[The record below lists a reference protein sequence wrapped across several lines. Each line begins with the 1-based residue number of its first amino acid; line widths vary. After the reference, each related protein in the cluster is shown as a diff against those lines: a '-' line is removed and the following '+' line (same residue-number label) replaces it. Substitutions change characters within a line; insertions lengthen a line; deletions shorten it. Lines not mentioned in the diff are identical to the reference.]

1 MADTHSALI
10 TNDAV
15 VLGLLAIILGFI
27 FKTSS
32 SQNSFWVKFYKY
44 VPALLLCYFLPSLL
58 NTFGI
63 VDGSASNVYYVA
75 SRFLLPACLIL
86 LTISIDLKAI
96 LNLGPKALIMFLTG
110 TLGIVIG
117 GPIAILIM
125 SAINPEIVGGHGP
138 DAVWRGMTT
147 VAGSWIGG
155 GANQASMKEMFE
167 VGGDIF
173 SVMVTVD
180 VIVANLWMAVLLIMA
195 ANHKKIDAKTGA
207 DTSAIE
213 ELKNRV
219 QKYHAEH
226 ARMPTLND
234 YMTIIAIAFGITGLA
249 HFAAD
254 ILGPYFGNNFA
265 WASEYSLNSKFF
277 WLIVI
282 STTIGISLSFTKVR
296 HIEAF
301 GASKVATSFLYILVA
316 SIGLHMN
323 VTAIFDNP
331 GLFIVGGIWMLIHAS
346 LMLIVAKIIK
356 APLFYMA
363 VGSQA
368 NVGGA
373 ASAPVV
379 AAAFHPSLAP
389 VGVLLAVL
397 GYGVG
402 TYMAYICGLMMQ
414 AVAP

>member
-1 MADTHSALI
+1 MADPHSALV

-15 VLGLLAIILGFI
+15 VLGLLAIILGFV
-27 FKTSS
+27 FKTSH
-32 SQNSFWVKFYKY
+32 SQQPFWQKFYKY

-63 VDGSASNVYYVA
+63 VDGHSSNIYYVA

-96 LNLGPKALIMFLTG
+96 LNLGPKALIMFLVG

-117 GPIAILIM
+117 GPIAILVVSM
-125 SAINPEIVGGHGP
+125 VNPDIVGGHGP

-180 VIVANLWMAVLLIMA
+180 VIVANIWMAVLLLMA
-195 ANHKKIDAKTGA
+195 ANHKKIDAATGA

-213 ELKNRV
+213 DLKRRV
-219 QKYHAEH
+219 EAYHAEH

-234 YMTIIAIAFGITGLA
+234 YMTLIAIAFGITGFA
-249 HFAAD
+249 HFMAD

-265 WASEYSLNSKFF
+265 WAQQYSLNSKFF

-296 HIEAF
+296 QIEAF
-301 GASKVATSFLYILVA
+301 GASKVASSFLYILVA

-323 VTAIFDNP
+323 VTAIFNNP
-331 GLFIVGGIWMLIHAS
+331 GLFLVGAIWMLIHAS
-346 LMLIVAKIIK
+346 LMLIIAKIIK

-379 AAAFHPSLAP
+379 ASAFHPSLAP

>member
-1 MADTHSALI
+1 MADTHTALI

-15 VLGLLAIILGFI
+15 VLGLLAVILGFI
-27 FKTSS
+27 FKTS
-32 SQNSFWVKFYKY
+32 NSDNPKLKAFYKY

-63 VDGSASNVYYVA
+63 VDGHSSNIYYVA
-75 SRFLLPACLIL
+75 SRYLLPACLIL

-96 LNLGPKALIMFLTG
+96 INLGPKALIMFLVG
-110 TLGIVIG
+110 TLGIVVG
-117 GPIAILIM
+117 GPLSILVV
-125 SAINPEIVGGHGP
+125 SVFSPDLVGGHGP

-180 VIVANLWMAVLLIMA
+180 VIVANIWMAVLLLMA
-195 ANHKKIDAKTGA
+195 ANHTKIDAATGA

-213 ELKNRV
+213 DLKKRV
-219 QKYHAEH
+219 EEYHAQH

-249 HFAAD
+249 HFCAD
-254 ILGPYFGNNFA
+254 FLGPFFANNYA
-265 WASEYSLNSKFF
+265 WAKEYSLNSKFF

-296 HIEAF
+296 QIEAF
-301 GASKVATSFLYILVA
+301 GASKVASSFLYILVA

-323 VTAIFDNP
+323 VTAIFSNP
-331 GLFIVGGIWMLIHAS
+331 GLFLIGAIWMLTHAS
-346 LMLIVAKIIK
+346 LMLIVAKVIK

-379 AAAFHPSLAP
+379 ASAFHPSLAP

-414 AVAP
+414 VVAP

>member
-1 MADTHSALI
+1 MADTHTALI

-15 VLGLLAIILGFI
+15 VLGLLAVILGFI
-27 FKTSS
+27 FKTS
-32 SQNSFWVKFYKY
+32 NSDNPKLKAFYKY

-63 VDGSASNVYYVA
+63 VDGHSSNIYYVA
-75 SRFLLPACLIL
+75 SRYLLPACLIL

-96 LNLGPKALIMFLTG
+96 INLGPKALIMFLVG
-110 TLGIVIG
+110 TLGIVVG
-117 GPIAILIM
+117 GPLSILVV
-125 SAINPEIVGGHGP
+125 SAFSPDLVGGHGP

-180 VIVANLWMAVLLIMA
+180 VIVANIWMAVLLLMA
-195 ANHKKIDAKTGA
+195 ANHKKIDAATGA

-213 ELKNRV
+213 DLKKRV
-219 QKYHAEH
+219 EEYHAQH

-249 HFAAD
+249 HFCAD
-254 ILGPYFGNNFA
+254 FLGPFFANNYA
-265 WASEYSLNSKFF
+265 WAKEYSLNSKFF

-296 HIEAF
+296 QIEAF
-301 GASKVATSFLYILVA
+301 GASKVASSFLYILVA

-323 VTAIFDNP
+323 VTAIFSNP
-331 GLFIVGGIWMLIHAS
+331 GLFLIGAIWMLTHAS
-346 LMLIVAKIIK
+346 LMLIVAKVIK

-379 AAAFHPSLAP
+379 ASAFHPSLAP